1 MCEHACTCVCVYAY
15 MRVHVF
21 VCVLICGC
29 VCCECI
35 SVCMFACMLLH
46 VCVCVCVC
54 VCVFVCVCVCTFV
67 CVGAYVCGCN
77 CKYGN
82 ASLCNSI
89 LYQGGIYLVKMRYII
104 TKTVFIAIITGSC
117 PHCQPDICLIIDTSD
132 SIKNDTLR
140 NLFQTLG
147 QFAGQLDVGTAD
159 NQVQVAV
166 VTFGKEA
173 ENPIGFNSHTNNA
186 SLAAAIRGLSR
197 VAKSHGTKTSKALDK
212 CRGLFR
218 NDSCNNTIVLVTD
231 GTSGEGDILT
241 AAIERVKAENITV
254 IAIGVAT
261 KIHKTEKT
269 ANINQQ
275 LLKIA
280 LDKSEN
286 TFISTF
292 DELSGYLTGKIVSDL
307 QICSK
312 CPNTSACFHEHY
324 MCLNV
329 HYYYY

>member
-1 MCEHACTCVCVYAY
+1 MYVCLCVCVCVY
-15 MRVHVF
+15 MCVHVF
-21 VCVLICGC
+21 VCVLICVC

-35 SVCMFACMLLH
+35 SVCMFACMLVH
-46 VCVCVCVC
+46 VCVCACVRAC
-54 VCVFVCVCVCTFV
+54 VRVQLFVWVLTCVAVIASMAMQAFVT
-67 CVGAYVCGCN
+67 AYYIKVVFTW
-77 CKYGN
+77 
-82 ASLCNSI
+82 S
-89 LYQGGIYLVKMRYII
+89 KMRYII

-140 NLFQTLG
+140 DLFQTLG

-159 NQVQVAV
+159 NQIQVAV

-307 QICSK
+307 QTCSK
-312 CPNTSACFHEHY
+312 CPYTSACFHEHY

-329 HYYYY
+329 HQI